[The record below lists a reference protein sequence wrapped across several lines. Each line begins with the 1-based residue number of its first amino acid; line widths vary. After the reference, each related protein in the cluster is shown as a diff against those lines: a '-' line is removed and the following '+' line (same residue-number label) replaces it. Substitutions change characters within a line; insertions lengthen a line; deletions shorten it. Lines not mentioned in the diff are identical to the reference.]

1 VPAFRAHV
9 AIMVKFS
16 IPHRR
21 SVLIGAAATAG
32 AAILAGRSQQA
43 LARAPADGPWAVELF
58 TSQGCNSC
66 PPADAFLGK
75 LAKRPDIVALS
86 FHVDY
91 WDYIGWKDPFASRET
106 TERQRAYARV
116 LKQRYVYTPEMV
128 VDGIGHDTGRDPG
141 PIERLLAEA
150 QRRSPK
156 RATPELART
165 AGGPLSISLA
175 AFPLEGRSAEV
186 VLAVYDR
193 RYATPVRSGENQG
206 RTLENFNIVRHLE
219 VVSHW
224 DGSPASWV
232 IAADRIQ
239 PNQGVAVLVQRT
251 DHGPMVGCNKLEP
264 AYSG

>member
-1 VPAFRAHV
+1 
-9 AIMVKFS
+9 MVKRS
-16 IPHRR
+16 NPGRR
-21 SVLIGAAATAG
+21 SVLVGAAVAAG
-32 AAILAGRSQQA
+32 AAIIPGRPDG
-43 LARAPADGPWAVELF
+43 ARAGAPGEGPWAIELF

-66 PPADAFLGK
+66 PPADAFIGK

-106 TERQRAYARV
+106 TERQRAYART

-128 VDGIGHDTGRDPG
+128 VDGIGHDTGREPG
-141 PIERLLAEA
+141 PIQALLAKA
-150 QRRSPK
+150 QALSPR

-165 AGGPLSISLA
+165 GSGPLGIKLA
-175 AFPLEGRSAEV
+175 AFALQGGPADV
-186 VLAVYDR
+186 TLAIYDR
-193 RYATPVRSGENQG
+193 RNSTPVASGENQG

-219 VVSHW
+219 VISRW
-224 DGSPASWV
+224 DGSAASWT

-239 PNQGVAVLVQRT
+239 PTQGVAVLVQRA
-251 DHGPMVGCNKLEP
+251 DHGAMIGCNKLEP